1 MKIEN
6 NIVTQNGSTY
16 GKKEN
21 GRRVKAADKRNQ
33 STGIAVVWQ
42 ACQLAAGYNNSS
54 DLNRELRD
62 NPDRAVI
69 LAYMASND
77 VVSKLATL
85 KEGQF
90 KLKENRDHIE
100 QADILAAFP
109 TDYDSF
115 YSEYNAE
122 KLAKKADSARRRVES
137 KDAKTELQQAT
148 AMVAMLE
155 TELAN
160 ALPSGAKSHELES
173 RLIEAKSAETA
184 ARDNYRN
191 KVEPV
196 KQSKLIAMLNQA
208 ILAGMDTAPT
218 EGLAASLR
226 DLLSDIG
233 GKINFAT
240 ENEVESTAFEQTAT
254 VKPSSKSKAAN
265 KKAA

>member
-6 NIVTQNGSTY
+6 NVVTQNGNTY

-33 STGIAVVWQ
+33 CTAMAVAWQ

-62 NPDRAVI
+62 NADRAVI

-77 VVSKLATL
+77 MIRKLATL
-85 KEGQF
+85 KENQF
-90 KLKENRDHIE
+90 KLKENREHIE
-100 QADILAAFP
+100 QAEILAAFP

-115 YSEYNAE
+115 YNEYNAE
-122 KLAKKADSARRRVES
+122 KLAKKANNAQRRVES

-148 AMVAMLE
+148 AMVTMLE
-155 TELAN
+155 NELAN
-160 ALPSGAKSHELES
+160 ALPNGAKAQDLES
-173 RLIEAKSAETA
+173 RIIEAKAAEKA
-184 ARDNYRN
+184 ALDNYRDR
-191 KVEPV
+191 VEPV

-218 EGLAASLR
+218 EGLASSLR
-226 DLLSDIG
+226 DLLTDIG
-233 GKINFAT
+233 GKITFAT

-254 VKPSSKSKAAN
+254 VRPSSKSKAAN
-265 KKAA
+265 KKVA